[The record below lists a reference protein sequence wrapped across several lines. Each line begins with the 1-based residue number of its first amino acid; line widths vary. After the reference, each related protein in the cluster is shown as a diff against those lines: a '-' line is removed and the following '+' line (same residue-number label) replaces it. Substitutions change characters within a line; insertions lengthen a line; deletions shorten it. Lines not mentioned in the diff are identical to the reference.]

1 MTTEEIIQTTRNLIS
16 EHFSDITFI
25 EEGHK
30 YFIGTEEYT
39 PVSNIIEN
47 FVRPFDKHTISERY
61 AKKNGLDVTKRPD
74 CCGILASPAQYRRGP
89 PTLKEIPHEPTPP

>member
-61 AKKNGLDVTKRPD
+61 AKRMEELKKMSSENGNIKM
-74 CCGILASPAQYRRGP
+74 
-89 PTLKEIPHEPTPP
+89 

>member
-1 MTTEEIIQTTRNLIS
+1 MITEEIIQTTRNLIS

-47 FVRPFDKHTISERY
+47 FVRPSINIQSQNDMQKRMEELKKTSSE
-61 AKKNGLDVTKRPD
+61 NGNIKM
-74 CCGILASPAQYRRGP
+74 
-89 PTLKEIPHEPTPP
+89 

>member
-39 PVSNIIEN
+39 DRKSV
-47 FVRPFDKHTISERY
+47 V
-61 AKKNGLDVTKRPD
+61 
-74 CCGILASPAQYRRGP
+74 
-89 PTLKEIPHEPTPP
+89 

>member
-47 FVRPFDKHTISERY
+47 FVRPLDILMIRMEKSKRSRITGIDMQKRMEELKKMSSE
-61 AKKNGLDVTKRPD
+61 NGNIKM
-74 CCGILASPAQYRRGP
+74 
-89 PTLKEIPHEPTPP
+89 

>member
-47 FVRPFDKHTISERY
+47 FVRHFDKHTI
-61 AKKNGLDVTKRPD
+61 
-74 CCGILASPAQYRRGP
+74 
-89 PTLKEIPHEPTPP
+89 

>member
-1 MTTEEIIQTTRNLIS
+1 MITEEIIQTTRNLIS

-61 AKKNGLDVTKRPD
+61 AKRMEELKKMSSENGNIKM
-74 CCGILASPAQYRRGP
+74 
-89 PTLKEIPHEPTPP
+89 

>member
-61 AKKNGLDVTKRPD
+61 AKRMEELKKTSSENGNIKM
-74 CCGILASPAQYRRGP
+74 
-89 PTLKEIPHEPTPP
+89 